1 MMKIQKNMKIIGL
14 CSAATMIAA
23 PSCFAANLITS
34 GNINVATNW
43 DTGALPGT
51 GEIGTVAIDAAWPN
65 ASAAGTLAI
74 TGDLVIGSTT
84 ATNINLT
91 AATDIVGVNPSSV
104 TFDNVTATV
113 GDDIFTGG
121 AAGNFIFNSGS
132 VTNVDD
138 DFEANGGGTITV
150 NGGTHAIG
158 LAPTGTANF
167 GAQNNS
173 TLNFLGGTVT
183 GVDLFR
189 ATTGASLTIG
199 GDATLTGDAGSSVSF
214 VPGTVDI
221 DSGWT
226 GSLNIPGT
234 DWVDVFT
241 TAGVTLDG
249 NAINPDDFILSDGGD
264 TIALAI
270 PEPSSAALLGLAGLA
285 LLGRRRK

>member
-1 MMKIQKNMKIIGL
+1 MKIIGL

-189 ATTGASLTIG
+189 TTNSAASLTIG
-199 GDATLTGDAGSSVSF
+199 GDAMLTGDAGSSVSF
-214 VPGTVDI
+214 A
-221 DSGWT
+221 SGSVNITSDWT
-226 GSLNIPGT
+226 GSLTVPGA
-234 DWVDVFT
+234 DWEAVFT
-241 TAGVTLDG
+241 GAGVTLDG
-249 NAINPDDFILSDGGD
+249 GAIDFANDFMVSGD
-264 TIALAI
+264 TVALAI
-270 PEPSSAALLGLAGLA
+270 PEPSSTALLGLAGLA